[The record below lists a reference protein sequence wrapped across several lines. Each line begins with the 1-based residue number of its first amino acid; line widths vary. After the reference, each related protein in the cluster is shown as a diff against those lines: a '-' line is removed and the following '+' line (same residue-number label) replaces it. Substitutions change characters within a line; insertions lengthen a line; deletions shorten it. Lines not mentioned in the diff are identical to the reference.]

1 MFDFRE
7 RRLVKSIFFALGL
20 LASAACKREQPAE
33 SANNLAPGP
42 YGYAEAGSNYGPA
55 GPSNGPYGT
64 YDAGSSNPPA
74 ATATAEAGVL
84 DLNTMVTGAL
94 AQGAAVLGA
103 MGAGAGT
110 DPVDTGVKSLA
121 QQQAP
126 GMKPDGSIIKTTLS
140 PGAHGEGTV
149 ILRPG
154 KCYTIVAFGN
164 IGVQLL
170 AIRLVTPPPLPP
182 QPLFEGTTNGP
193 TATIGAKEQC
203 IRSPSPTATSLKL
216 DIEMKQGQGQ
226 IGVQAYSK

>member
-1 MFDFRE
+1 MVDLRR
-7 RRLVKSIFFALGL
+7 RRLVDVVVFALGAL
-20 LASAACKREQPAE
+20 GGVACKREQPAE
-33 SANNLAPGP
+33 PANNFAPAS
-42 YGYAEAGSNYGPA
+42 YGYADAGSNYGTP
-55 GPSNGPYGT
+55 GPSNEAYGT

-74 ATATAEAGVL
+74 TTATVEAGVL

-103 MGAGAGT
+103 MGAGAGK
-110 DPVDTGVKSLA
+110 DPIDTGVKSLA

-126 GMKPDGSIIKTTLS
+126 GMKPDGPIIRTTLA

-149 ILRPG
+149 TLRPG
-154 KCYTIVAFGN
+154 KCYTVVAFGN

-182 QPLFEGTTNGP
+182 QPLFEGTTSGP

-226 IGVQAYSK
+226 VGVQAYSK